1 MKKSFL
7 LLGMLT
13 CAICL
18 TACGSK
24 NYEMSFD
31 EALEIANH
39 SDLQDILVKNDN
51 FEETLTIAGSY
62 DVEWTKID
70 ANISSVGKESLL
82 NKTSESSTNFWAD
95 ISLEW
100 DSIKLDWAFD
110 IKLVDDAIYLNLS
123 SLDLTWSEDLAML
136 AMMTEWF
143 KNQWFVIPMTGLSD
157 MPNTFSMLK
166 DSKNLDEKTKEII
179 INEWSTV
186 YNWKF
191 TEFNWY
197 NAWKFSLNNEKIQEL
212 INNYYSKI
220 NETLDEDINQEIP
233 QLDIQNFEW
242 YLVIV
247 WKDKVTTVI
256 ENMDIADWDTILNV
270 IGFFGENYDMT
281 ISSDWEP
288 VLTFTANKKNSNYEI
303 ALNMNDYIKLEWT
316 IYPKLSSSKIDIKF
330 DLALNIK
337 SDSEEVEDMVIPMKG
352 NWTYNSIS
360 EFTVEIPEDAQDL
373 TEILQ
378 SYLWGMMGWDEFE
391 DFEDYDYSDYD
402 DYEDFGE
409 AEENIPEEVLDNSI
423 DGE

>member
-13 CAICL
+13 CAVCL

-24 NYEMSFD
+24 SYEMSFD

-39 SDLQDILVKNDN
+39 SDLQDILVENDN

-82 NKTSESSTNFWAD
+82 NKNSESSANFWAD

-110 IKLVDDAIYLNLS
+110 IKMVDDAIYLNLS

-197 NAWKFSLNNEKIQEL
+197 NAWKISLNNEKIQKL

-391 DFEDYDYSDYD
+391 DYEDYDYSDYD

>member
-7 LLGMLT
+7 LLGLLT
-13 CAICL
+13 CAVCL

-24 NYEMSFD
+24 SYEMSFD

-39 SDLQDILVKNDN
+39 SDLQDILVENDN

-82 NKTSESSTNFWAD
+82 NKNSESSTNFWAD

-110 IKLVDDAIYLNLS
+110 IKMVDDAIYLNLS

-270 IGFFGENYDMT
+270 IGVFGENYNMT

>member
-13 CAICL
+13 CAVCL

-24 NYEMSFD
+24 SYEMSFD

-39 SDLQDILVKNDN
+39 SDLQDILVENDN

-82 NKTSESSTNFWAD
+82 NKNSESSANFWAD

-110 IKLVDDAIYLNLS
+110 IKMVDDAIYLNLS

-197 NAWKFSLNNEKIQEL
+197 NAWKISLNNEKIQKL

-391 DFEDYDYSDYD
+391 DYEDYDYSDYD

-423 DGE
+423 DGK

>member
-7 LLGMLT
+7 LLGLLT
-13 CAICL
+13 CAVCL
-18 TACGSK
+18 TACGFK

-39 SDLQDILVKNDN
+39 SDLQDILVENDN

-82 NKTSESSTNFWAD
+82 NKNSESSTNFWAD

-197 NAWKFSLNNEKIQEL
+197 NAWKISLNNEKIQEL

-247 WKDKVTTVI
+247 WQDKVTTVI

-337 SDSEEVEDMVIPMKG
+337 SDSEEVEDMIIPMKG

>member
-7 LLGMLT
+7 LLGLLT
-13 CAICL
+13 CAVCL

-31 EALEIANH
+31 EALQIANH
-39 SDLQDILVKNDN
+39 SDLQDILVENDN

-82 NKTSESSTNFWAD
+82 NKNSESSTNFWAD

-100 DSIKLDWAFD
+100 DSIKLDWALD

-191 TEFNWY
+191 SEFNWY

-337 SDSEEVEDMVIPMKG
+337 SDSEEVEDMIIPMKG